1 MTGKLTAAAF
11 GAIAA
16 LAIGITAHAGA
27 YDPSTPDLT
36 ASLSCQANATTYTV
50 VGSVDDTPAGDQAVL
65 AVALELDN
73 VYIFGTPT
81 APHVIAIG
89 AQEQDIWSRAT
100 QEPESGIMYLALYV
114 QNGNGWLFNGS
125 AKVTFPDAYVGA
137 GCPVPTPTAA
147 PTQAPTAAPTAQPTD
162 QATPAPTDDSGNPA
176 PTDSGAPGPT
186 DTPAE
191 TPTAAPTDAP
201 LGGLTLGAAAVP
213 SPPSSGAVAVQ
224 PVSQPGTT
232 PWLILGFIGV
242 AFLVFAGSTLGAFLR
257 RR

>member
-1 MTGKLTAAAF
+1 MTGKLITAAF
-11 GAIAA
+11 GAVAA
-16 LAIGITAHAGA
+16 LAIGITAHAGP

-36 ASLSCQANATTYTV
+36 ASLSCQANVTTYTI
-50 VGSVDDTPAGDQAVL
+50 VGSVDDTPDGDQSVL

-81 APHVIAIG
+81 APRVIAIG
-89 AQEQDIWSRAT
+89 AQEQDIWSRQT

-114 QNGNGWLFNGS
+114 QNGTGWLFNGDTK
-125 AKVTFPDAYVGA
+125 ATFPNAYLGA
-137 GCPVPTPTAA
+137 GCPIPTATPA

-162 QATPAPTDDSGNPA
+162 QPTAAPTNSGNPA

-186 DTPAE
+186 DNPAE
-191 TPTAAPTDAP
+191 TPTAAPTDSP
-201 LGGLTLGAAAVP
+201 LGGLQLGAAAVP